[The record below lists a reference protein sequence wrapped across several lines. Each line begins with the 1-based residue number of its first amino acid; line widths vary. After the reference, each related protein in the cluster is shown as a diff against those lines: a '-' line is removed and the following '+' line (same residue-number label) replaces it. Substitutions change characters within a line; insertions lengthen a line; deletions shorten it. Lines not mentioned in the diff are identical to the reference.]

1 VSNCFNRS
9 LLSNFSADEICVL
22 LDHAVT
28 FITTNTDGI
37 DSDLQAGLL
46 ARLEFRNAF
55 LRAVMAEPRKAAP
68 GGGDYWKMC
77 LDHLAAI
84 EATHD
89 QAVSVDESFS
99 IKIQRRLASTVPPRP
114 IIQLQFSAC
123 LSFLRQLFTNAI
135 DVVGVR
141 ECQRVSSIMV
151 SRTKQCFENLLTL
164 RELRT
169 NLLFSKAANCCLYSL
184 YLTGN
189 DLRSD
194 SRTTSRE
201 TPGIFPPGSR
211 GSCGSCT
218 YTNGSL

>member
-1 VSNCFNRS
+1 VSNLFNRS
-9 LLSNFSADEICVL
+9 LLSNFSVDEICVL
-22 LDHAVT
+22 LGHAVT
-28 FITTNTDGI
+28 LITTNADGI

-68 GGGDYWKMC
+68 GGDDYWKMC

-89 QAVSVDESFS
+89 QAISVDDSFS

-114 IIQLQFSAC
+114 IIQLEFSAC
-123 LSFLRQLFTNAI
+123 LSFLGQLFTNAI

-151 SRTKQCFENLLTL
+151 SRTKQCFAKLVNLK
-164 RELRT
+164 RT
-169 NLLFSKAANCCLYSL
+169 SYKSSVLKSRHLLSTFAV
-184 YLTGN
+184 
-189 DLRSD
+189 
-194 SRTTSRE
+194 
-201 TPGIFPPGSR
+201 
-211 GSCGSCT
+211 SCRQ
-218 YTNGSL
+218 